1 MQYIPARGSWL
12 EFEIDKKGKLIVS
25 VDRKRRQS
33 ATLMLRALGL
43 AETDEEITELLGE
56 SDVLA
61 DALASDTAK
70 TREEAL
76 IELYK
81 RQRPG
86 EPATVD
92 AARSLLDSLYFNP
105 QRYDLA
111 RVGRYKINKKLD
123 LDVAEGVN
131 VLTPEDIVA
140 ALRYLLALRDGDA
153 TKKVDDI
160 DHFGNRRVRTVEI
173 GRAHV

>member
-1 MQYIPARGSWL
+1 M
-12 EFEIDKKGKLIVS
+12 
-25 VDRKRRQS
+25 
-33 ATLMLRALGL
+33 
-43 AETDEEITELLGE
+43 
-56 SDVLA
+56 
-61 DALASDTAK
+61 
-70 TREEAL
+70 
-76 IELYK
+76 
-81 RQRPG
+81 
-86 EPATVD
+86 
-92 AARSLLDSLYFNP
+92 DSLYFNP

-160 DHFGNRRVRTVEI
+160 DHFGNRRVRTVSWCKTSS
-173 GRAHV
+173 ASV